1 MAVLQSLPFHI
12 VLSIVDSMLSSSAPG
27 YFTSPNTALPILHTC
42 QALRTAFLKR
52 TCSTVLLELGKS
64 ATPSYRHPQCAAVI
78 SPLTHTT
85 APLVTTFLIESRS
98 WNYIV
103 TGNGLA
109 WILSAGELCFSSAR
123 ALEFQVG
130 DCVFERTLTDA
141 EISTSIV
148 NIEAFLRNAKKM
160 APHVRSVQVRLGKVL
175 FALTKQH
182 HREAVS
188 SAVAEVMRGVRSVGF
203 DEDSRSMISID
214 LTPKDLAGLTDFKY
228 EFRGGG
234 HAWFAEI
241 VRHNAGT
248 LRSLRVKDAP
258 RNSALELL
266 SQSHGP
272 VVYPVLE
279 TLVLE
284 NVRSP
289 DGRGRALGNGA
300 LGEPMGSSS
309 SRASVA
315 HFPALRTLRVT
326 DMYPFPNN
334 VLLQGRNTTLE
345 HLEIPVARY
354 AAWPDIRYPPFDH
367 SELHGL
373 KTLVVQNTQSQAHFV
388 HADGG
393 RSNSTEASV
402 VAYLRSLLS
411 HSSAVKRVDYGG
423 QVPKGQL
430 CPLLGDGALQSI
442 RVLTAGQTSM
452 SFSRLVRLLQRT
464 PQLRRLTIGLDNKEP
479 EIDGVEATRIQ
490 EYIATNLSPLNG
502 SVVHMELNMGFG
514 TPACFL
520 ARIVGLLAI
529 GCPGLSTF
537 EYWPGRRS
545 DLRRELEQLAEKP
558 PYSAYAGRLRAFVAR
573 ALFDNG
579 R

>member
-1 MAVLQSLPFHI
+1 MATLQSLPYHI
-12 VLSIVDSMLSSSAPG
+12 VLSIVDCMLSSNPEG
-27 YFTSPNTALPILHTC
+27 YFTNRDTALPIIHTC
-42 QALRTAFLKR
+42 QALRTAFLER
-52 TCSTVLLELGKS
+52 TCSTVLLELGRS
-64 ATPSYRHPQCAAVI
+64 AAPSYRHPQCTAVI
-78 SPLTHTT
+78 SPLTHSTSQM
-85 APLVTTFLIESRS
+85 VRTFVIDSRS

-103 TGNGLA
+103 TGSGLA
-109 WILSAGELCFSSAR
+109 WIHSAGELCFGSAR
-123 ALEFQVG
+123 LLEFQVG

-141 EISTSIV
+141 EISSSIV

-160 APHVRSVQVRLGKVL
+160 APNVRSVQVRLGKVL

-182 HREAVS
+182 HRDAVS
-188 SAVAEVMRGVRSVGF
+188 SAVAEVTRGVRSVGF

-248 LRSLRVKDAP
+248 LKSLRVKDAP
-258 RNSALELL
+258 RNSALSLL
-266 SQSHGP
+266 HRSGSP

-289 DGRGRALGNGA
+289 DGQGGA
-300 LGEPMGSSS
+300 AVPGAPAFVDGSRSGP
-309 SRASVA
+309 VA

-326 DMYPFPNN
+326 DMYPFPSN

-345 HLEIPVARY
+345 RLEIPVARY

-367 SELHGL
+367 SELLSL

-388 HADGG
+388 PADG
-393 RSNSTEASV
+393 SNGSEEDSV
-402 VAYLRSLLS
+402 VAYLRSLLC
-411 HSSAVKRVDYGG
+411 HSAAVRRVDYGG
-423 QVPKGQL
+423 QVPKGRL
-430 CPLLGDGALQSI
+430 CSLLGEAALQSI
-442 RVLTAGQTSM
+442 RELTAGQTSVG
-452 SFSRLVRLLQRT
+452 FSKLVQLLQKA

-479 EIDGVEATRIQ
+479 EIDGVEATRIR
-490 EYIATNLSPLNG
+490 EYIETHLSPLN
-502 SVVHMELNMGFG
+502 SSLVRLELNMGFG

-520 ARIVGLLAI
+520 ARIIGLLAI
-529 GCPGLSTF
+529 GCPGLATF
-537 EYWPGRRS
+537 EYWPGRRG
-545 DLRRELEQLAEKP
+545 DLRRELGQLAETA